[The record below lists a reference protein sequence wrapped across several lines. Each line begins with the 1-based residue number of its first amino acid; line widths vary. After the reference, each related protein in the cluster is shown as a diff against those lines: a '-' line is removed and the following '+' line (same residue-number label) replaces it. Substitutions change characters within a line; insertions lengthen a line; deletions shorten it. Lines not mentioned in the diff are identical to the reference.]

1 MKPPEE
7 LMMMAAKVMGT
18 MGDLE
23 LVEKIV
29 VLRTAY
35 ATLEAMQQ
43 QDQQAKILAANLQ
56 NLFSSGSRQGQP
68 H

>member
-18 MGDLE
+18 GDLE